1 MCPCMS
7 ISFFSRSRFFPSAC
21 ACVYAC
27 LCDCYNCSYLY
38 VFVPPF
44 NLIFDVVSFKSVS
57 IYLGAVENQREL
69 CGQSIGHSL
78 PSSLH
83 HVHQYLLLLHLK
95 KRIVRTTQCRAIFE
109 HNHGFLMQTLKGS
122 GMPKLM
128 NIQMELR
135 KCCNHPFL
143 INGVE
148 QNEMVSYN
156 LFN

>member
-1 MCPCMS
+1 MHVYLTVTIARICM
-7 ISFFSRSRFFPSAC
+7 
-21 ACVYAC
+21 Y
-27 LCDCYNCSYLY
+27 
-38 VFVPPF
+38 VPPF
-44 NLIFDVVSFKSVS
+44 NSIFDIVFFKSVS
-57 IYLGAVENQREL
+57 IYLDAVENQREL
-69 CGQSIGHSL
+69 CGQSIGHSIL
-78 PSSLH
+78 SSLH
-83 HVHQYLLLLHLK
+83 HVHQYLHLLHLK
-95 KRIVRTTQCRAIFE
+95 KRIERTTQCRAIFE